1 MNRKFATISLTLA
14 TVSLLSGCND
24 SEVCFDTGGLW
35 DKENVKCECEA
46 YKEDGFCKNMTL
58 PETFISGQNPNHTI
72 YIQKRGNKKRI
83 EVNGEKVADAE
94 IFNGSFAEHII
105 SQSTGL
111 AISVPDY
118 PDTVRNKWNF
128 GGCTFE
134 KSNEK
139 PARVYAIEQGLFGFK
154 SYCEYKKVRTSY
166 VVTKQLNIV
175 AFSILSPDE
184 TTETAVPM
192 KYVNGRFSESK
203 SKSE

>member
-1 MNRKFATISLTLA
+1 MNRNLFTIALTLA
-14 TVSLLSGCND
+14 TTSFLSACSD
-24 SEVCFDTGGLW
+24 ADVCFDTGGLW
-35 DKENVKCECEA
+35 DKENAKCLCEA

-58 PETFISGQNPNHTI
+58 PETFISDNNLNHTI

-83 EVNGEKVADAE
+83 EVNGENVADAE

-134 KSNEK
+134 KSDEI
-139 PARVYAIEQGLFGFK
+139 PIRSYATEQELFGFK
-154 SYCEYKKVRTSY
+154 SYCEHKKARTSY
-166 VVTKQLNIV
+166 LVTKQLNIV
-175 AFSILSPDE
+175 AFSILPADKTAE
-184 TTETAVPM
+184 MAVPM
-192 KYVNGRFSESK
+192 NYVNDRFLER
-203 SKSE
+203 KSE